1 MITVEVNILESG
13 ASSVMIVEKI
23 KDVEFLTLPRPG
35 EHILLMGDE
44 EDRTVE
50 IHKILHVPNNKHT
63 SASVTILGYVRRRF
77 DKDFEV

>member
-1 MITVEVNILESG
+1 MITVEVALLREG
-13 ASSVMIVEKI
+13 AIVEKI

-35 EHILLMGDE
+35 EHILLMGHK

-50 IHKILHVPNNKHT
+50 IHKILHIPNSKYM
-63 SASVTILGYVRRRF
+63 SANVTILGYVRSRF